1 MFRSLTTRNE
11 NPFMAWQREMN
22 SLFDRFNRD
31 LDFSTSE
38 LEQFSPRVELK
49 EKDNGYVIRA
59 EIPGMS
65 EKDINV
71 SLRDN
76 NLILEGEKK
85 TESKKEEKGQF
96 FSEFSYGNFYRSIP
110 LDEEVNPDN
119 VKATYKNGVLTVEL
133 ETVREI
139 EHKSKKIP
147 IITQ

>member
-1 MFRSLTTRNE
+1 MFRSLVNRNE
-11 NPFMAWQREMN
+11 NPFTTWQREMN

-31 LDFSTSE
+31 LDFSSTE
-38 LEQFSPRVELK
+38 LEQFAPRVELR
-49 EKDNGYVIRA
+49 ERDNGYVVRA

-71 SLRDN
+71 SLKDN
-76 NLILEGEKK
+76 CLILEGEKK
-85 TESKKEEKGQF
+85 TESKKEGKGQY

-110 LDEEVNPDN
+110 LDEEVKADN
-119 VKATYKNGVLTVEL
+119 VKATYKNGILTVEL

-139 EHKSKKIP
+139 EHKTKKIP

>member
-1 MFRSLTTRNE
+1 MLKSLITRNE
-11 NPFMAWQREMN
+11 NPFMTWQREMN

-31 LDFSTSE
+31 MDFSNSE

-49 EKDNGYVIRA
+49 EKENGYVVRA

-85 TESKKEEKGQF
+85 SESKKEDKGQY
-96 FSEFSYGNFYRSIP
+96 FSEFSYGSFYRSIP
-110 LDEEVNPDN
+110 LEEEVNPDN
-119 VKATYKNGVLTVEL
+119 VKATYRNGVLTVEI
-133 ETVREI
+133 ETLREI

-147 IITQ
+147 IINQ

>member
-1 MFRSLTTRNE
+1 MFKSLTTRNE
-11 NPFMAWQREMN
+11 NPFMSWQREMN
-22 SLFDRFNRD
+22 NLFDRFNRD
-31 LDFSTSE
+31 VDFSTSD
-38 LEQFSPRVELK
+38 LDQFSPKVEMK
-49 EKDNGYVIRA
+49 EKDNGYLVRA

-85 TESKKEEKGQF
+85 SESKKEEKGQY
-96 FSEFSYGNFYRSIP
+96 FSEFSYGSFYRSIP
-110 LDEEVNPDN
+110 LNEEVNPDN

-147 IITQ
+147 IINQ